1 MSIRSIPLEAPP
13 RRVVSL
19 VPSLTESFFDLGF
32 GEHVVGITDYCIHP
46 AQALEGIQRVGGPK
60 NPNIDQIMSLQP
72 DLVAANQEENSQ
84 AAIEQLTRLGI
95 PVWLTFPVCVEDVF
109 GDLWNLARLFRSERA
124 MNQVRGLEKALEYQ
138 QMASLDRPRRRVFCP
153 IWQEKSQNEPVWWMT
168 FNQETYSH
176 DLLMKLGAENIF
188 KDRKRLYP
196 LAADLGTRQPDD
208 PGTRDTRYPRVQL
221 AEIVQADPE
230 LVILPDEPY
239 EFGEGEGQWLKS
251 TLEKALSH
259 PVEVVLVD
267 GSLITWPG
275 TRLGKALAGLSELFS

>member
-32 GEHVVGITDYCIHP
+32 GDRVTGITDYCIHP
-46 AQALEGIQRVGGPK
+46 AKALEGIPRVGGPK
-60 NPNIDQIMSLQP
+60 SPSIAQIINLQP

-84 AAIEQLTRLGI
+84 ADIEELNRLGI
-95 PVWLTFPVCVEDVF
+95 PVWLTFPVCVEDVL

-124 MNQVRGLEKALEYQ
+124 MNQVRGLEKSLEYQ
-138 QMASLDRPRRRVFCP
+138 QMASLDRPRKRTFCP
-153 IWQEKSQNEPVWWMT
+153 VWQEKSENGLAWWMT
-168 FNQETYSH
+168 FNQDTYSH

-188 KDRKRLYP
+188 KERKRLYP
-196 LAADLGTRQPDD
+196 MTADLGTGPQAD
-208 PGTRDTRYPRVQL
+208 PGSRDTRYPRVRL
-221 AEIVQADPE
+221 AEVIRCDPE
-230 LVILPDEPY
+230 LVILPDDPY
-239 EFGEGEGQWLKS
+239 AFGEEDGQWIKT
-251 TLEKALSH
+251 TLEDALAH
-259 PVEVVLVD
+259 PVEVVMIE